1 MEHPATAI
9 SRDLAGQAERLC
21 RQYLSNGRR
30 EGNYWLVGD
39 LRNTPGRSLYVRLR
53 ASLDG
58 GQAGKWTDA
67 QSGEH
72 GDLLDIIRAS
82 VPSGALAEALVEARH
97 FLSLPSDPDERSERH
112 TKAPTGSAEAA
123 RRLLAITS
131 PIAGSPVEAYLA
143 SRQIPMS
150 AATAI
155 LRFHP
160 RCWYR
165 RSRDDI
171 GYVPQAM
178 PAMIAPVTELSGSV
192 TGAHRT
198 WLMADGAD
206 KAAVASPRRAMGQ
219 LLGNG
224 VRFGRAD
231 IVMASAEGIETGLS
245 LASVAPQLSTIS
257 ALSAA
262 HLAAIRFPPILQRL
276 YVARERDAAGR
287 KAFARLIQ
295 RGAEAGVAIRPINS
309 ELGDLNADLR
319 AFGIA
324 GLAERVRRQLDP
336 ADRSR
341 LM

>member
-1 MEHPATAI
+1 MEHPATTIA
-9 SRDLAGQAERLC
+9 RDLAAQAERLC

-53 ASLDG
+53 ASPDG

-72 GDLLDIIRAS
+72 GDLLDIIQAA
-82 VPSGALAEALVEARH
+82 VPTGGLADALVEARQ
-97 FLSLPSDPDERSERH
+97 FLSLPPDPGDHIERPK
-112 TKAPTGSAEAA
+112 TPTGSIEAA

-131 PIAGSPVEAYLA
+131 PIVGTPVEAYLA
-143 SRQIPMS
+143 NRGIPIS
-150 AATAI
+150 AATTI

-178 PAMIAPVTELSGSV
+178 PAMIAPVTDLAGSV
-192 TGAHRT
+192 AGAHRT
-198 WLMADGAD
+198 WLMAKGTD
-206 KAAVASPRRAMGQ
+206 KAAVANPRRAMGL

-231 IVMASAEGIETGLS
+231 TVMASAEGIETGLS
-245 LASVAPQLSTIS
+245 LATVAPGLSTIS

-262 HLAAIRFPPILQRL
+262 HLAAIQFPPVLQRL
-276 YVARERDAAGR
+276 YVAREKDAAGR
-287 KAFARLIQ
+287 KAFARLVQ
-295 RGAEAGVAIRPINS
+295 RGAEAGVTILPIDS
-309 ELGDLNADLR
+309 ERGDLNADLR

-324 GLAERVRRQLDP
+324 GLADRVRSQMDA
-336 ADRSR
+336 ADRFR
-341 LM
+341 LV